1 MDIET
6 KNSPEKK
13 GKYTEE
19 INELFEIAQKRFGTP
34 FLDKLEEL
42 SKDYD
47 NEGES
52 GYLRYTLTINN
63 TGAFYAGQK

>member
-6 KNSPEKK
+6 TKSPQKK
-13 GKYTEE
+13 GGYTEE
-19 INELFEIAQKRFGTP
+19 LNELFEIAQKRFGTP

-52 GYLRYTLTINN
+52 GNLRYTLTINN